1 MTNTVT
7 PQPGA
12 YNATDKSVRDT
23 DRVTRSTVARSE
35 ASVTRSGKGR
45 TNG

>member
-1 MTNTVT
+1 MT

-23 DRVTRSTVARSE
+23 DRVDRSTVADEARS
-35 ASVTRSGKGR
+35 AIRKD
-45 TNG
+45 